1 MRGFLTVSMAA
12 LLAGAALPALA
23 LTPKTPPPPAQVAN
37 DKPALQ
43 LVAHDIRADR
53 AQAIDAA
60 LTIAKLDVA
69 VDITGRMA
77 QTTLTV
83 TFANPTDARLEGDFS
98 LDLPVGASV
107 TAYGLD
113 VNGVMTDGVLEPKL
127 KAQEVYEE
135 QLRRGVDPGLA
146 EVTPANQF
154 RTHVFPILPGSGR
167 TVRIVY
173 VTPLGPDGRFEV
185 PLRTAGVVGAA
196 SITVTAHGMTPV
208 IATPADTLGFVIKD
222 GGLAAETGGKALNG
236 SLVITGLNPA
246 QPVALSQHSNGE
258 RFFELT
264 VAAEPAGSFKADSVR
279 LYWDA
284 SRSRRDDDI
293 AGETQLVADYIAKT
307 TPERLDLV
315 VFADGAPRVM
325 HFDRPTPQAVTD
337 ALSKVTYSGA
347 TRFSDLDAAVGGH
360 ADVCLMV
367 TDGQMTLDSFA
378 VKHWPCRV
386 MTVSSAKGARRD
398 VLRQLAARNGGV
410 YADLSALGHDEAL
423 KQLLVRAPKLW
434 DILGDDGQSLPYS
447 ITPMG
452 DDLYRVIGP
461 APRTSSLTLE
471 YNNENQ
477 VFDLTRVATIANDG
491 AGTLWGASQIDA
503 LNATDAP
510 DADAILAL
518 ARRYHVATPDVS
530 FVVLESGL
538 AYARAGVTPPST
550 LSADMLADYATEK
563 KRLDGIAADRKAG
576 RLESVQAMWDEEK
589 AWWAQKPMSLAE
601 AKREMTSARRGGR
614 TDLDA
619 PPPVVQP
626 RETPPT
632 DIAPP
637 PPIPVP
643 PVPHTEHD
651 APPVEMEAAPPPPP
665 PPAGI
670 TSADVGSFPDQNVGD
685 AMNRVPGIHDNGF
698 GGDDSQEVV
707 VTGVRRGSGGHP
719 DSDDDSEASPPPS
732 EIDVSTAQ
740 WNPDRPYIKAL
751 GAVKPGDKAAFD
763 AVFAAQEKDYGDTP
777 GFYFDVAEWM
787 YRNGFAGDAAAVAR
801 NALDLDASDIDS
813 QIILAGRLLRYG
825 DADDALWL
833 DEHIARLTPEKPQG
847 PRNLALALIQVTDDR
862 LAAKAIT
869 KDAAVATY
877 ERALTLLS
885 QVVLTPWDGDY
896 DGIEVVALME
906 ANHLIA
912 KLKAMGVDEEQLG
925 DILPKSLTALLDVD
939 VRITL
944 EWNTDKTDMD
954 LWVDEPSGERAIYSN
969 PNTLLGGRLSND
981 MTRGYGPEEYL
992 LHVAPKGTYKVLANV
1007 FAADVLNRNGATS
1020 VTVRL
1025 YRDWGRPTEK
1035 VESFV
1040 IELKKD
1046 QNGAVPVGQFVR
1058 N

>member
-1 MRGFLTVSMAA
+1 M
-12 LLAGAALPALA
+12 
-23 LTPKTPPPPAQVAN
+23 
-37 DKPALQ
+37 
-43 LVAHDIRADR
+43 
-53 AQAIDAA
+53 
-60 LTIAKLDVA
+60 
-69 VDITGRMA
+69 
-77 QTTLTV
+77 
-83 TFANPTDARLEGDFS
+83 
-98 LDLPVGASV
+98 
-107 TAYGLD
+107 
-113 VNGVMTDGVLEPKL
+113 
-127 KAQEVYEE
+127 
-135 QLRRGVDPGLA
+135 
-146 EVTPANQF
+146 
-154 RTHVFPILPGSGR
+154 
-167 TVRIVY
+167 
-173 VTPLGPDGRFEV
+173 
-185 PLRTAGVVGAA
+185 
-196 SITVTAHGMTPV
+196 
-208 IATPADTLGFVIKD
+208 
-222 GGLAAETGGKALNG
+222 
-236 SLVITGLNPA
+236 
-246 QPVALSQHSNGE
+246 ALSQHSNGE

-293 AGETQLVADYIAKT
+293 AGETQLVADYVAKT
-307 TPERLDLV
+307 TPARLDLV
-315 VFADGAPRVM
+315 VFADGPPRVI

-337 ALSKVTYSGA
+337 ALAKVTYSGA
-347 TRFSDLDAAVGGH
+347 TRFTDLDAAVAGH

-410 YADLSALGHDEAL
+410 YADLGALGHDEAL

-518 ARRYHVATPDVS
+518 ARRYNVATPDVG

-538 AYARAGVTPPST
+538 AYARAGVAPPST
-550 LSADMLADYATEK
+550 LSPDMLADYATEK
-563 KRLDGIAADRKAG
+563 KRLDGIEADKKAS
-576 RLESVQAMWDEEK
+576 RLDDVQAMWDEEK
-589 AWWAQKPMSLAE
+589 AWWAQKPLNLAE
-601 AKREMTSARRGGR
+601 AKREMTSDRRGGR
-614 TDLDA
+614 TDGES
-619 PPPVVQP
+619 PPVVQP
-626 RETPPT
+626 RETPPA

-665 PPAGI
+665 PPAGM
-670 TSADVGSFPDQNVGD
+670 TSADVGSFPDQNVTLSMG
-685 AMNRVPGIHDNGF
+685 RVPGVPSNG
-698 GGDDSQEVV
+698 DSQEVV
-707 VTGVRRGSGGHP
+707 VTGVRSSAGGNPDADSGQ
-719 DSDDDSEASPPPS
+719 DSGQESGQDSGQAPS

-751 GAVKPGDKAAFD
+751 GAVKPGDKPAFD
-763 AVFAAQEKDYGDTP
+763 TAFTAQEKDFGDTP

-825 DADDALWL
+825 DQDDALWL

-862 LAAKAIT
+862 LAARAIT

-885 QVVLTPWDGDY
+885 QVVLKPWDGDY

-906 ANHLIA
+906 ANHLVA
-912 KLKAMGVDEEQLG
+912 KLQAMGVDDGELG
-925 DILPKSLTALLDVD
+925 DILPTSLTALLDVD

-969 PNTLLGGRLSND
+969 PHTLLGGRLSND

-992 LHVAPKGTYKVLANV
+992 LHVAPRGTYKVLANV

-1025 YRDWGRPTEK
+1025 YRDWGRPAEK